1 MWGGQREVGACLL
14 VWPKALARFQD
25 SELTSV
31 SKEWGWFLRL
41 PLLSF
46 SLWLGFLT
54 TVLSPWSGPLLL
66 LDSTTALLP
75 FVLHSPPHRGSLKPP
90 SRSSRGSCIFIPTP
104 LLWYKKIIHVR
115 AGPRQFPSVFVCS
128 FWMILSPVCLSAS
141 VNLTHA

>member
-54 TVLSPWSGPLLL
+54 TVLSPWSVAFVSAGLHYRPP
-66 LDSTTALLP
+66 P
-75 FVLHSPPHRGSLKPP
+75 FVFHSPSLKPP
-90 SRSSRGSCIFIPTP
+90 SRYSRGSCIFIPTP
-104 LLWYKKIIHVR
+104 LLWYKKLFMSGLV
-115 AGPRQFPSVFVCS
+115 PDKSPLCLYV
-128 FWMILSPVCLSAS
+128 LSG
-141 VNLTHA
+141 